1 MAYTKQDFIAALEK
15 LQINPKGTLLV
26 HSSMKSIGEVQG
38 GADTVLDAI
47 MEYMKDGLLVLPAH
61 TWSYINAENPKFDVL
76 HSEVCVG
83 ILPEI
88 FRKREGVV
96 RSLHPTHSVAV
107 IGKDKED
114 FIRDNELWD
123 TPCARKSPWGKLL
136 DMEAQIMLLGVDLR
150 RNTFIHGIEEWID
163 IPGRMTEDREPLIV
177 IDEKGKEIS
186 VPSRRH
192 CGDHWSE
199 YFWKV
204 DEYLVEKGVMH
215 MGRFGDATV
224 RICQTKPMT
233 KVLVEMLEINPNLF
247 SNNEPLEL
255 ERYRK

>member
-1 MAYTKQDFIAALEK
+1 MFHDQ
-15 LQINPKGTLLV
+15 V
-26 HSSMKSIGEVQG
+26 H
-38 GADTVLDAI
+38 D
-47 MEYMKDGLLVLPAH
+47 
-61 TWSYINAENPKFDVL
+61 
-76 HSEVCVG
+76 
-83 ILPEI
+83 
-88 FRKREGVV
+88 
-96 RSLHPTHSVAV
+96 PTHSVAV

-215 MGRFGDATV
+215 ID
-224 RICQTKPMT
+224 
-233 KVLVEMLEINPNLF
+233 
-247 SNNEPLEL
+247 
-255 ERYRK
+255 RKSVV